1 MKKKE
6 NKPNPLNPKSDMI
19 ILKTATNYLIPLLLL
34 FSVFVLL
41 RGHYLSGGGFVGGLI
56 ASIAFVLHSFAHT
69 TKETLLLF
77 KFSPK
82 TLIPIGL
89 SLSVVSGFMPVFF
102 GKSFLTGLWLD
113 SPIAVIGSVGTALF
127 FDLGVYLVVIGVVL
141 TILFTIKENV

>member
-1 MKKKE
+1 MKKE
-6 NKPNPLNPKSDMI
+6 NKPNPANPKSDMI
-19 ILKTATNYLIPLLLL
+19 ILKTATNYLIPLLLM

-69 TKETLLLF
+69 TKETLKLF
-77 KFSPK
+77 SFTPK

-89 SLSVVSGFMPVFF
+89 SVSIISAILPAFSGTPIM
-102 GKSFLTGLWLD
+102 TGLWLD
-113 SPIAVIGSVGTALF
+113 TPIAVIGSIGTALF
-127 FDLGVYLVVIGVVL
+127 FDIGVYLVVIGVTL